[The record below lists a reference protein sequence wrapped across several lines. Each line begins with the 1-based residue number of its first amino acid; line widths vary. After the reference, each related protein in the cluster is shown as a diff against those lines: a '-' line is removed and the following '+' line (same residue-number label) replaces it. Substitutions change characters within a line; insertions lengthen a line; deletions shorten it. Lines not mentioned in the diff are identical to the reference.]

1 MWKSPG
7 NLLMV
12 LKRATE
18 MLVEQQ
24 DGDRS
29 DGPASVD
36 QVVYKRKR
44 TDLLCKWTYRGTPF
58 SLHNVSC
65 ANQLV

>member
-1 MWKSPG
+1 MSNSPG

-44 TDLLCKWTYRGTPF
+44 TDLLCKQTFKEAPDP
-58 SLHNVSC
+58 LHNVSC